1 MTHCHLTQPHLI
13 LLYFLL
19 ENTDITKIK
28 SIAVNITNCKVDEVK
43 LNKHKSNQS
52 NTGQIY
58 FISLISPDHILS
70 DIISTNLTYSY
81 LIKFNLIDPIWYNL
95 IKYDPI
101 RSKMISYHLVHFGRH
116 RAPKIDRDQWR
127 LILID
132 RRDRSWWRLTVVL

>member
-43 LNKHKSNQS
+43 LNKHKSTQS

-58 FISLISPDHILS
+58 LISLISPDHILS

-81 LIKFNLIDPIWYNL
+81 LIKFNLIDPI
-95 IKYDPI
+95 
-101 RSKMISYHLVHFGRH
+101 
-116 RAPKIDRDQWR
+116 
-127 LILID
+127 
-132 RRDRSWWRLTVVL
+132 